1 MEGVDKTALRTHYER
16 MDRADAYV
24 SKCKMW
30 LPDDLAGKTVLDVGC
45 RRGKGV
51 YEISEHAGQ
60 DGFVVGVDWN
70 EGFLERAREGERH
83 ALDRSGFADSNMA
96 FALGMP
102 ETADMA
108 AAAWAPFD
116 VAIANSVMN
125 LAYDRPAAY
134 AAIARALRPGGLFY
148 HAAVVADADP
158 GVEEVRAACKAGDA
172 RAAATSEA
180 TLLAELRDAGF
191 ATCQTV
197 WRDAD
202 FEDAPGTRAVVVAA
216 RTAQR

>member
-1 MEGVDKTALRTHYER
+1 MEGIDEKALRAHYER

-24 SKCKMW
+24 AKCKMW
-30 LPDDLAGKTVLDVGC
+30 LPDGLAGKKALDVGC

-51 YEISEHAGQ
+51 YEISEHVGQ
-60 DGFVVGVDWN
+60 GGFVVGVDWN
-70 EGFLERAREGERH
+70 AAFLEKAREGERR
-83 ALDRSGFADSNMA
+83 ALDRSGFAESNMA
-96 FALGMP
+96 FVAGTP
-102 ETADMA
+102 EEADAA

-148 HAAVVADADP
+148 HATVTADADP
-158 GVEEVRAACKAGDA
+158 DAEALRAACDAGDA
-172 RAAATSEA
+172 RAAATSEE
-180 TLLAELRDAGF
+180 TLLAELKAAGF
-191 ATCQTV
+191 ATCAVV

-202 FEDAPGTRAVVVAA
+202 FEDAPGTRAVIVSA
-216 RTAQR
+216 RTAE